1 MEFHLSGRDHWNV
14 ARSDVK
20 WLDDCDFFGHDIGR
34 EQSIAELCGDVCL
47 NNPDCT
53 HFRHVGGFC
62 YVKKAPLS
70 TPRTAVNG
78 GMCGYISS
86 RDFDNINNKINT
98 NITISTADSQEFCEC
113 VC

>member
-1 MEFHLSGRDHWNV
+1 
-14 ARSDVK
+14 
-20 WLDDCDFFGHDIGR
+20 
-34 EQSIAELCGDVCL
+34 LCGDVCL

-53 HFRHVGGFC
+53 HFRHVGEFC
-62 YVKKAPLS
+62 YVKKAPLT

-86 RDFDNINNKINT
+86 RDT